1 MIKWIEL
8 IRNQYFG
15 FWILG
20 LVLFIIQ
27 EIPYIIMPLFK
38 LKTNPIMNMTESSI
52 ILDTLE
58 KILGSLCI
66 VLMVFIVNNNT
77 SFFEVGSGVQKVA
90 FISMIVV
97 LVLNFVGWGLYFK
110 GFQSI
115 PIMMLFIVLL
125 PPLYYICIGI
135 WRQNWILVYIG
146 IVFLFIHTIHVYKNL
161 TL

>member
-146 IVFLFIHTIHVYKNL
+146 IVFLFVHTIHVYKNL